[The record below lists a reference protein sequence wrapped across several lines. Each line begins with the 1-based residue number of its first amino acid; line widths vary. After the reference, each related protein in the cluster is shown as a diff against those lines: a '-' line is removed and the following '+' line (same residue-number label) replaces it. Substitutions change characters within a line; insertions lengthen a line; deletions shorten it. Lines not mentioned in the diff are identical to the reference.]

1 MGDRITEKKGV
12 LHMRYDAA
20 KAPDPKAWLELDEQE
35 RIDLVL
41 EYHRRHHMP
50 MGESANLHGV
60 AHVIVENQIA
70 LGDSP
75 AVREALA
82 RLIVE
87 GLDRHDV
94 VREKGKDTGA

>member
-1 MGDRITEKKGV
+1 M
-12 LHMRYDAA
+12 L
-20 KAPDPKAWLELDEQE
+20 PKRLIRKPGSNWTSKSALTSSSNTTGATTCRWE
-35 RIDLVL
+35 RV
-41 EYHRRHHMP
+41 P
-50 MGESANLHGV
+50 NLHGV

-70 LGDSP
+70 LGDPP

-82 RLIVE
+82 RLMVE